1 MRKTP
6 YTYTVI
12 KYLHDPASGEM
23 LNIGVILCAPEA
35 GFIDARLEYHHQ
47 RLSETFVNFDGEHY
61 RQTLRRFMA
70 GLDALRDRVTPET
83 LFDLVDRPSDAR
95 RFGDIVWPDTD
106 LSFQLSP
113 VMAGITEDPALAIE
127 AIFHRMVT
135 SQYARKTTQ
144 ARTDDDVWAIY
155 QPSLVRRKIVRNL
168 RPTVIQTT
176 KVELKFE
183 HAFKNEK
190 WHVLQPMSMDYV
202 RKEYI
207 QNKAARWLGN
217 GIGLQE
223 SPEIGCLYILF
234 GPPQI
239 EAHKAA
245 YTRAKNLLHEMPV
258 RHEFIEEDAAE
269 QFADFI
275 KSYMRDHGVVSGD
288 EE

>member
-1 MRKTP
+1 MRTTP
-6 YTYTVI
+6 YTYTII
-12 KYLHDPASGEM
+12 KYLHDPATGEM

-35 GFIDARLEYHHQ
+35 RFIDARLEYHHQ
-47 RLSETFVNFDGEHY
+47 RLSDTFVNFDGDHY

-70 GLDALRDRVTPET
+70 ALDDLRDRVTTQT
-83 LFDLVDRPSDAR
+83 LFDLVDRPSDAKG
-95 RFGDIVWPDTD
+95 FGEIVWPDAQ

-113 VMAGITEDPALAIE
+113 VMAGVSDDPGAALDS
-127 AIFHRMVT
+127 IFNRMIT
-135 SQYARKTTQ
+135 SQYAKKTTP

-155 QPSLVRRKIVRNL
+155 QPSLVQRKIVRNL
-168 RPTVIQTT
+168 RPTIIQTS

-183 HAFKNEK
+183 HAFKNER

-202 RKEYI
+202 KKESI

-223 SPEIGCLYILF
+223 SPEVGCLYILL

-239 EAHKAA
+239 AAHKAA
-245 YTRAKNLLHEMPV
+245 YIRAKNLLHEMPV
-258 RHEFIEEDAAE
+258 RHEFIEEDSAE

-275 KSYMRDHGVVSGD
+275 QSYMRQHGVGNGD